1 MIGMMPW
8 PEFETSQCAVS
19 PGSRLY
25 IYSDGCHEIQKSD
38 GGVWDFE
45 EFVAYMAQPCSA
57 ELSQMDQLLRTARLL
72 KGGDQLDDDFS
83 IIELCFP

>member
-1 MIGMMPW
+1 MMGMMPW
-8 PEFETSQCAVS
+8 PEFETFQCAVS

-38 GGVWDFE
+38 GGTWDFE
-45 EFVAYMAQPCSA
+45 EFVAYMAQPVS
-57 ELSQMDQLLRTARLL
+57 SDTSRMDQLLQTARAL

-83 IIELCFP
+83 IIEVRFP